1 VNAIR
6 IIALSVLLVAG
17 GALAEGKKKAAPQPE
32 PVKPQI
38 TAADK
43 PKNCAD
49 QCKVMEKMLL
59 DPCKQGAGANKAA
72 QQACANNTKQIVDA
86 CYGSCK
92 EKGRLDK
99 QYIMER
105 MKPPAGY
112 KPQGG
117 SSGGEEGEGD
127 AH

>member
-1 VNAIR
+1 MNAIR

-17 GALAEGKKKAAPQPE
+17 GALAQGKKKAESQPAT
-32 PVKPQI
+32 VKPPI

-43 PKNCAD
+43 PKSCAD
-49 QCKVMEKMLL
+49 QCQLMEKVLL
-59 DPCKQGAGANKAA
+59 DPCKQGAGTNKAA
-72 QQACANNTKQIVDA
+72 QQACATNTKQVVDA
-86 CYGSCK
+86 CHSSCK
-92 EKGRLDK
+92 EKGRIDK

-112 KPQGG
+112 KAKAE
-117 SSGGEEGEGD
+117 SSGSAEGEGD